1 RPDKPVFSRNVCNDR
16 IKSVRINL
24 VGDNLGAGVSS
35 AFIRLAHGGTNY
47 LRSCSDVTALVPY
60 DLPSRGNLPR
70 SARVQAGINMP
81 SPANLNPTLALV
93 CRALLAGPWELV
105 IDQRASY
112 EPTNTKLD
120 ISGLDDIELIIEHES
135 FT

>member
-81 SPANLNPTLALV
+81 NPANLKPKT
-93 CRALLAGPWELV
+93 ALLTPPPLPG
-105 IDQRASY
+105 
-112 EPTNTKLD
+112 
-120 ISGLDDIELIIEHES
+120 
-135 FT
+135 